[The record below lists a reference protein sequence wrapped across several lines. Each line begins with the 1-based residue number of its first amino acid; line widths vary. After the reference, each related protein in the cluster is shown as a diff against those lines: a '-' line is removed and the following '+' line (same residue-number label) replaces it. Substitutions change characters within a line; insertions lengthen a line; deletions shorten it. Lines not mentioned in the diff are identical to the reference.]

1 MINYNLEEL
10 ESLGYK
16 EIHNFPSPI
25 KAKVF
30 AKLSSKMDTVYVAI
44 YDIEEDITIKI
55 ETYSYGQLNKFR
67 SIANFVDGNFD
78 FKKPKEI
85 F

>member
-1 MINYNLEEL
+1 MIDYNEEL
-10 ESLGYK
+10 GSLGYK
-16 EIHNFPSPI
+16 EIHNFPTST

-30 AKLSSKMDTVYVAI
+30 VKLSSKMNTVYVAI
-44 YDIEEDITIKI
+44 YDIEKDVIIKI

-67 SIANFVDGNFD
+67 SIVNFIDGNFD
-78 FKKPKEI
+78 FKKPEEN